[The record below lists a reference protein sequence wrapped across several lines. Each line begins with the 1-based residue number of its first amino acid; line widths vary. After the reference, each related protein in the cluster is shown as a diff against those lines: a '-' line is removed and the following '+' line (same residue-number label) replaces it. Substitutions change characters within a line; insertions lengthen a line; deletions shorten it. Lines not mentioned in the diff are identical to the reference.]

1 MIKNCIVGQSL
12 IVLWTMVWIA
22 ACSSLPS
29 DFPRQASYAV
39 SPDPNAEI
47 AQSLH
52 FDADGPKDHAQFLLL
67 NDGAAALRCRLALAD
82 MARRSIDMQYFI
94 WHGDESGILLLDR
107 VLKAADR
114 GARVRLLLDDF
125 HVKGA
130 DIKVAALDRHP
141 NVEIRIF
148 NPFSSRSTASLPRF
162 FELATSMDRLNHRM
176 HNKVFVADNHAAIIG
191 GRNIGNE
198 YFGLSEDVNFRDMDL
213 LSIGP
218 IAGKISDSFDAYW
231 NSRWAYPIEALS
243 PSKIDEEDMTALR
256 DEIRKRM
263 AERRE
268 IMQSI
273 GTEPKDWRREING
286 LRDRLVEGKVQVIY
300 DQPPSGDGAP
310 ADQMFRQL
318 IRHFEEVKEEMLVI
332 SPYFIPRRKGVELF
346 DTLASKGVK
355 ITILTNSLASNDV
368 VFYHSA
374 YKRYRRGLLDAGI
387 DLFELRAD
395 AEDRSSY
402 STAPVLSRWLGLHAK
417 AAVFDKQKVYIGSL
431 NLDPRSARLNTEI
444 GLIIESP
451 ALADQVMKAFGR
463 DLKPANSWRVELD
476 ERKRMVWKSD
486 ETILY
491 RQPARSFSQRTVDF
505 LFWAAPVES
514 QL

>member
-1 MIKNCIVGQSL
+1 MKNLTRRQSL
-12 IVLWTMVWIA
+12 LVLCTILGLA

-29 DFPRQASYAV
+29 DFPRRASYAIP
-39 SPDPNAEI
+39 PDPNAGL
-47 AQSLH
+47 AQSLP
-52 FDADGPKDHAQFLLL
+52 FDAGGSEDHALFLLL

-82 MARRSIDMQYFI
+82 MAKQSVDMQYFI

-114 GARVRLLLDDF
+114 GVRVRLLVDDF

-130 DIKVAALDRHP
+130 DFKISALDLHP

-162 FELATSMDRLNHRM
+162 FELVSNMDRLNHRM
-176 HNKVFVADNHAAIIG
+176 HNKIFVADNHAAIIG

-198 YFGLSEDVNFRDMDL
+198 YFGLSDDLNFRDMDL
-213 LSIGP
+213 MSIGP
-218 IAGKISDSFDAYW
+218 IVGKISDSFDAYW
-231 NSRWAYPIEALS
+231 NSRWAYPIGALS
-243 PSKIDEEDMTALR
+243 LSEPGEKDPADVRS
-256 DEIRKRM
+256 EIRQRLIG
-263 AERRE
+263 RRE
-268 IMQSI
+268 MIAKSI
-273 GTEPKDWRREING
+273 GIEPKDWQQEINRA
-286 LRDRLVEGKVQVIY
+286 RDRMVDGKVQVIY

-310 ADQMFRQL
+310 ADQMFKQL
-318 IRHFEEVKEEMLVI
+318 RGHFEEVREEMLVV
-332 SPYFIPRRKGVELF
+332 SPYFIPGRKGVEFFESL
-346 DTLASKGVK
+346 TSKGVK

-368 VFYHSA
+368 TFYHSG

-402 STAPVLSRWLGLHAK
+402 STPPVVSRRLGLHAK
-417 AAVFDKQKVYIGSL
+417 AAVFDKQKIYIGSL

-451 ALADQVMKAFGR
+451 ALADQVISAFER

-476 ERKRMVWKSD
+476 EKNKMVWKSD

-491 RQPARSFSQRTVDF
+491 RQPARSFSQRTLDF
-505 LFWAAPVES
+505 FFWAAPVES